1 MFFALAFF
9 VLGRKILCESNET
22 NHNKDDHYMPN
33 GKFSRK
39 KSKKQRYISYSFL
52 IVIFNS
58 SKNFIKF
65 HYYRHLFDHNGH
77 C

>member
-22 NHNKDDHYMPN
+22 NHNKDDHIMSN

-39 KSKKQRYISYSFL
+39 KSKKHNYNSYFVIGQRK
-52 IVIFNS
+52 V
-58 SKNFIKF
+58 
-65 HYYRHLFDHNGH
+65 R
-77 C
+77 